1 MTRRTNRLMWIAAIG
16 LVMALAVGLSLYALR
31 SGISF
36 ALSPSELKAAEIT
49 PGQRIRLFGLVE
61 EGSVKRGEG
70 LKVQFTLTDSE
81 ETISVSYNKIL
92 PDLFRENQGIITE
105 GVLSPDGRFMAD
117 NVLAKH
123 DENYLPEGMAEKLKT
138 KGVWKGAAQ
147 SEGGERNDR

>member
-1 MTRRTNRLMWIAAIG
+1 MPCDPAY
-16 LVMALAVGLSLYALR
+16 LSR
-31 SGISF
+31 S
-36 ALSPSELKAAEIT
+36 APSELKAAEIT

-105 GVLSPDGRFMAD
+105 GVLSTRRAFYGRQCT
-117 NVLAKH
+117 
-123 DENYLPEGMAEKLKT
+123 GQT
-138 KGVWKGAAQ
+138 
-147 SEGGERNDR
+147 

>member
-1 MTRRTNRLMWIAAIG
+1 MP
-16 LVMALAVGLSLYALR
+16 LR

-117 NVLAKH
+117 NVT
-123 DENYLPEGMAEKLKT
+123 GQT
-138 KGVWKGAAQ
+138 
-147 SEGGERNDR
+147 